1 MLGHCVC
8 RGGVLHGR
16 MCALGVWWG
25 MTVREGGWY
34 QGCACRW
41 DLPQMPPTIYRPQ
54 GTAARPEEHFIS
66 RSWKSSLCC
75 LDDPSWQQVTVRIQ
89 AFHLRVRGS
98 AACPQAS
105 ARSAGLRLIA
115 CTQFMRVRSHAP
127 STQTPALTI
136 VPRYPSSFQSLAV
149 VTHHTT
155 MMVYV
160 DLFTCLLCISP
171 TRT

>member
-1 MLGHCVC
+1 MPVGGIFLKCPPRSTDL
-8 RGGVLHGR
+8 RG
-16 MCALGVWWG
+16 
-25 MTVREGGWY
+25 
-34 QGCACRW
+34 Q
-41 DLPQMPPTIYRPQ
+41 LPAQKNTSFP
-54 GTAARPEEHFIS
+54 A
-66 RSWKSSLCC
+66 SWKSSLCC